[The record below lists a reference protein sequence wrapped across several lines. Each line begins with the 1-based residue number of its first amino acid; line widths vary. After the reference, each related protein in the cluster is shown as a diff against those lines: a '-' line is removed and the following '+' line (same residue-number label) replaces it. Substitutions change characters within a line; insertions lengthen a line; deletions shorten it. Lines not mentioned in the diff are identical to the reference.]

1 MTKNVKARSN
11 ELKKMVEQG
20 SQDGRSW
27 AEAIMKDGRTAL
39 VNINKLVLAL
49 RAFDPSLCRQTPEG
63 EDWDMERVW
72 AQADKLHE
80 PQPGLNWAVLGIP
93 GETVQVYD
101 DLLEAAEECDL
112 DRNIIVACKVEE
124 EKLHLR
130 LDGKWVSLPAYQVPE
145 EEPPVA

>member
-20 SQDGRSW
+20 SKDGWSW
-27 AEAIMKDGRTAL
+27 AEAILKDGRTAL
-39 VNINKLVLAL
+39 VNINKLVIAL

-80 PQPGLNWAVLGIP
+80 PQPGLKWAVLGTP

-101 DLLEAAEECDL
+101 DLLEAAEACDP
-112 DRNIIVACKVEE
+112 DREVVVACKCEE
-124 EKLHLR
+124 EQLHLR
-130 LDGKWVSLPAYQVPE
+130 LHDEWVSCPAFQGPE